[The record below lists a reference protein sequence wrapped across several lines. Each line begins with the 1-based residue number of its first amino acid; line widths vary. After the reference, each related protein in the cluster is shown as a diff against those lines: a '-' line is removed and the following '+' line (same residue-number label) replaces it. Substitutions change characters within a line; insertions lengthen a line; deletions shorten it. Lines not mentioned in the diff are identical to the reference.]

1 MMLDIT
7 EWLDQLSGALN
18 STIVEYPEKAV
29 KMLKIAADNSQ
40 TPVDSMLL
48 LMQCTFLILLS
59 FDKNADW
66 EKEPAR
72 AGLLPAI
79 FYLAEQWAEDQI
91 ALSEEI
97 AEAKQVPDEIM
108 TEIYKIINNRGSQ
121 NGSTEQQPDDD
132 AGNSNATD

>member
-1 MMLDIT
+1 MLDIT
-7 EWLDQLSGALN
+7 EWLDQLSSAVNDALER
-18 STIVEYPEKAV
+18 SPEKAV
-29 KMLKIAADNSQ
+29 NMLKIASEHSD
-40 TPVDSMLL
+40 TPVDSLLL

-91 ALSEEI
+91 DLSEEI
-97 AEAKQVPDEIM
+97 AEAKRVPDNLM
-108 TEIYKIINNRGSQ
+108 AEIYKIINNRGNS
-121 NGSTEQQPDDD
+121 NGSTSER
-132 AGNSNATD
+132 TDNVSGEENPTD

>member
-7 EWLDQLSGALN
+7 EWLEQLSAGLN
-18 STIVEYPEKAV
+18 ITLEESPQKAV
-29 KMLKIAADNSQ
+29 EMLKIASDNST

-48 LMQCTFLILLS
+48 LLQCTFLIMLS

-97 AEAKQVPDEIM
+97 AEAKQVPDELM

-121 NGSTEQQPDDD
+121 NGSTGQQPDND